1 MSEIIAIANQKGGVG
16 KTTTTFSLGVALRK
30 QGNKVLL
37 IDADPQG
44 DLTTCMGYYD
54 QDKLQNTIA
63 TLMSDTIYD
72 NEINAEKAILHH
84 KEGIDLIP
92 ANLDLSAIEFSLVN
106 AMSREFTLKNSIRD
120 IKDNYDYI
128 LIDCMPS
135 LGMITINALACSD
148 KIIIPVQ
155 GEYLA
160 AKGMGHLLKTVSRIH
175 KQINPNLKIGGVL
188 LTNQSVPDFDKILP
202 LCEAL
207 GLTTEELITGEKEE
221 KNAEIE
227 EIKKEKER
235 AKKEYM
241 QKRNKKKA
249 IVLSISIFLY
259 CIATFALPYM
269 TEVLRYEDA
278 HAVMIWAT
286 LCTIATVIIV
296 YFFVAYPNMYKEE
309 KENKGIKDDIE
320 ELNDEIEEIE
330 KLDDGRIKIE
340 AVGAESKTEALAI
353 QIVAS
358 LFLIIYLLVSFLTG
372 AWHITWILWIVF
384 IFVELIV
391 KLIFSMKGE
400 KENNEK

>member
-1 MSEIIAIANQKGGVG
+1 MTLGERLLEYRNRVGLSQEKLAEQIGV
-16 KTTTTFSLGVALRK
+16 TR
-30 QGNKVLL
+30 Q
-37 IDADPQG
+37 
-44 DLTTCMGYYD
+44 
-54 QDKLQNTIA
+54 
-63 TLMSDTIYD
+63 
-72 NEINAEKAILHH
+72 
-84 KEGIDLIP
+84 
-92 ANLDLSAIEFSLVN
+92 
-106 AMSREFTLKNSIRD
+106 
-120 IKDNYDYI
+120 
-128 LIDCMPS
+128 
-135 LGMITINALACSD
+135 
-148 KIIIPVQ
+148 
-155 GEYLA
+155 
-160 AKGMGHLLKTVSRIH
+160 TVS
-175 KQINPNLKIGGVL
+175 KWE
-188 LTNQSVPDFDKILP
+188 TNQSTPDFDKIIP
-202 LCEAL
+202 LCEVL
-207 GLTTEELITGEKEE
+207 GITTEELIKGEKEE
-221 KNAEIE
+221 KDVKLAEI
-227 EIKKEKER
+227 KQEKER

-296 YFFVAYPNMYKEE
+296 YFFVAYPNTYKEE
-309 KENKGIKDDIE
+309 KEKKSIKDDIE

-340 AVGAESKTEALAI
+340 AVGAKSKTEALVI

-358 LFLIIYLLVSFLTG
+358 LFLTIYLLVSFLTG

>member
-1 MSEIIAIANQKGGVG
+1 M
-16 KTTTTFSLGVALRK
+16 TFGER
-30 QGNKVLL
+30 LL
-37 IDADPQG
+37 AYRNAVNLSQE
-44 DLTTCMGYYD
+44 
-54 QDKLQNTIA
+54 KL
-63 TLMSDTIYD
+63 
-72 NEINAEKAILHH
+72 AEKV
-84 KEGIDLIP
+84 G
-92 ANLDLSAIEFSLVN
+92 VT
-106 AMSREFTLKNSIRD
+106 R
-120 IKDNYDYI
+120 
-128 LIDCMPS
+128 
-135 LGMITINALACSD
+135 
-148 KIIIPVQ
+148 Q
-155 GEYLA
+155 
-160 AKGMGHLLKTVSRIH
+160 TVS
-175 KQINPNLKIGGVL
+175 KWE
-188 LTNQSVPDFDKILP
+188 TNQSVPDFDKILP
-202 LCEAL
+202 LCEVL
-207 GLTTEELITGEKEE
+207 GITTEELIKGEKEN
-221 KNAEIE
+221 KNEQLE
-227 EIKKEKER
+227 EIKQENEK
-235 AKKEYM
+235 AQKEYM

-249 IVLSISIFLY
+249 TVLSISIFLY